1 MIRGGLPLVTLIWIQ
16 HPMIFLPRAA
26 ACRTLGWLIGATFF
40 SIGGVAAGAFT
51 DVTSSVAPGLPSPK
65 VAWGDYNN
73 DGFVDMSV
81 NGIVFRNNAG
91 LNFSASATASTGGDG
106 TDGIWGDYDN
116 DGWLD
121 FFNYTRGIVHR
132 SNAGISF
139 SSVSIPSSGVA
150 PNVHGASWGD
160 HNNDGYLD
168 LYVGGYESWPNAYY
182 SDIRLRNNG
191 GTGFSNVWTQPA
203 DAVVTTGRPRPSR
216 GVTSA
221 DFDRDGDIDVYAS
234 NYRLETNG
242 LYVNDGSGNFT
253 DQAPT
258 RGATGGTG
266 HTIGSAWG
274 DMNNDGYLDLFV
286 GNFSHPWDSQPGSQ
300 FLANTGPGGG
310 YSFQNQLEWAYG
322 NGEWQESY
330 ASPTLGDYDND
341 GDLDLFFTTVYEV
354 GSYGIPN
361 FPRLYRNDGN
371 WNFTDVTASEG
382 LSGISPTYQAAFAD
396 YDNDGDLDLVSH
408 GRLFKNQAPGGN
420 HWLKLKMIGDG
431 ETINRDAV
439 GAQVRIQAGGQT
451 FMRQVEFGTGE
462 GNQNDPTLHFGLGNV
477 TGPVDLDILWP
488 GGTTRQLSDV
498 AVDQFHNVYFVPPLV
513 PYQWTATGG
522 GSWHTDGNWSPA
534 GEPNG
539 NDDYVQLTGA
549 TAPTATI
556 DVLLSRTVAGIE
568 IDGSSDY
575 HIVGHGAITGLTLDS
590 ISENTELNVLAGD
603 HLFDLPVN
611 AVSNTSINVSSG
623 SSLSFDGLLDFT
635 GVDVTKN
642 GAGTLVIQGGTSSG
656 SGSLEVAEGT
666 LVTSGEVDSDLL
678 VTGGVFVPKDGI
690 GRVDINGDF
699 ALGPSGS
706 MQLEVAGTAS
716 NNHDFLVI
724 DDTANLGG
732 TLQIELL
739 NGYQPDPGNQFLMMA
754 ANRIDNT
761 GVTLGGASARYFE
774 FAVLGSSLIL
784 TAIDPP
790 GNEWI
795 NSAGGNWHV
804 SGNWSPSGVP
814 DSNLVTARLTGSTA
828 PVTNIQLD
836 SAVTLREIVVDGSS
850 AYQLT
855 GSGSLN
861 LDGQLQQ
868 ADIVVSG
875 GDHTWEVDLVA
886 NAKTTVSVAGG
897 ASISL
902 SGTFD
907 FDNVTVVK
915 QGEGILYLD
924 GSTNSG
930 SGTLEVNGGTLAGNG
945 DVNGDL
951 LVSSGIV
958 APGHGVGTLDVR
970 GDFTLESQ
978 ATLQIDIEG
987 PFLKDTLTVL
997 GDADLAGSLEVV
1009 LGGGYQPALGAQFLV
1024 MIASSVTDN
1033 GLTLTGANADNFE
1046 ANFFGSSLILT
1057 SLFAGL
1063 EGDYNEDGFVDAAD
1077 YTLWRDTRGENV
1089 VAGSGADGNS
1099 DGMVNQADY
1108 VFWKTRF
1115 GNTLA
1120 GGSSQPVEVP
1130 EPAGQQL
1137 LWLVLAVAVARQGP
1151 LATGCRIWPHSCRG

>member
-1 MIRGGLPLVTLIWIQ
+1 MILRPQVNEQQYLT
-16 HPMIFLPRAA
+16 
-26 ACRTLGWLIGATFF
+26 WLICITVF
-40 SIGGVAAGAFT
+40 SIGGVATGAFT

-81 NGIVFRNNAG
+81 NGSVWHNNNGANFFR
-91 LNFSASATASTGGDG
+91 STTASTGGDG

-132 SNAGISF
+132 SNNGISF
-139 SSVSIPSSGVA
+139 SSMSIPSSGIA
-150 PNVHGASWGD
+150 PNIRGASWGD
-160 HNNDGYLD
+160 HNNDSYLD
-168 LYVGGYESWPNAYY
+168 LYVGGYESPYY
-182 SDIRLRNNG
+182 SDVRLRNNG
-191 GTGFSNVWTQPA
+191 GTGFSNVWTQP
-203 DAVVTTGRPRPSR
+203 TPRPGR
-216 GVTSA
+216 GITSA
-221 DFDRDGDIDVYAS
+221 DFDRDGDIDIYVS
-234 NYRLETNG
+234 NYRLEPNE
-242 LYVNDGSGNFT
+242 LHVNNGSGNFT
-253 DQAPT
+253 DQAPA

-286 GNFSHPWDSQPGSQ
+286 GNFSHPWDSQPGPQ
-300 FLANTGPGGG
+300 FLGNTGPGGG
-310 YSFQNQLEWAYG
+310 YSFQNNQEWAYG
-322 NGEWQESY
+322 SGEWQESY

-354 GSYGIPN
+354 ASYGTPN

-408 GRLFKNQAPGGN
+408 GRLFKNQAPAGN

-431 ETINRDAV
+431 ETISRDAV
-439 GAQVRIQAGGQT
+439 GAQVRIQAGGKT
-451 FMRQVEFGTGE
+451 FVRQVELGTGE
-462 GNQNDPTLHFGLGNV
+462 GNQNDPTLHFGLGNI

-488 GGTTRQLSDV
+488 GGTTRQVSDV
-498 AVDQFHNVYFVPPLV
+498 AVDQLHNIYFVPPLV

-539 NDDYVQLTGA
+539 NDHYVQLTGA
-549 TAPTATI
+549 ATSTAI
-556 DVLLSRTVAGIE
+556 VDLLVARTVAGIE

-575 HIVGHGAITGLTLDS
+575 RVVGHGTIAGLTLDS
-590 ISENTELNVLAGD
+590 ISDNTELNVLAGD

-611 AVSNTSINVSSG
+611 AVIDTGINVSSG
-623 SSLSFDGLLDFT
+623 SSLTLDGPLDFA

-642 GAGTLVIQGGTSSG
+642 GAGSLVIQGGTSSG
-656 SGSLEVAEGT
+656 SGTLEVTEGT
-666 LVTSGEVDSDLL
+666 LVASGEVDSDLL
-678 VTGGVFVPKDGI
+678 VTGGEFVPKDGI
-690 GRVDINGDF
+690 GRVDIKGDF

-724 DDTANLGG
+724 NNIANLAG

-739 NGYQPDPGNQFLMMA
+739 NGYRPDPGNQFLMMV

-774 FAVLGSSLIL
+774 FSILGSSLLL
-784 TAIDPP
+784 TAVEVP
-790 GNEWI
+790 GSEWT
-795 NSAGGNWHV
+795 NSAGGNWHMT
-804 SGNWSPSGVP
+804 GNWSPSGVP
-814 DSNLVTARLTGSTA
+814 DSTLVTARLTGSTA

-836 SAVTLREIVVDGSS
+836 SDVTLREIVVDGSS
-850 AYQLT
+850 TYQLT

-868 ADIVVSG
+868 ADIVVTG
-875 GDHTWEVDLVA
+875 GDHTWEVDLFA
-886 NAKTTVSVAGG
+886 NANTTVAVAAG
-897 ASISL
+897 ASVSL
-902 SGTFD
+902 NGTFD

-924 GSTNSG
+924 DNTNSG
-930 SGTLEVNGGTLAGNG
+930 SGTLEVNGGTLAGSG

-958 APGHGVGTLDVR
+958 APGHGIGTLDVR

-987 PFLKDTLTVL
+987 PSLKDTLIVL
-997 GDADLAGSLEVV
+997 GDVDLAGSLEVV
-1009 LGGGYQPALGAQFLV
+1009 LDGGYQPALGTQFLV
-1024 MIASSVTDN
+1024 IIASSVTDN
-1033 GLTLTGANADNFE
+1033 GLTLTGANADEFE
-1046 ANFFGSSLILT
+1046 ANFYGNSLILT

-1063 EGDYNEDGFVDAAD
+1063 EGDYNEDGIVDAAD

-1089 VAGSGADGNS
+1089 LAGSGADGNR

-1115 GNTLA
+1115 GNALA
-1120 GGSSQPVEVP
+1120 GGSSQLVEVP

-1137 LWLVLAVAVARQGP
+1137 LWLVLTMAAAMARQGP
-1151 LATGCRIWPHSCRG
+1151 LATGRRIRPHSCRG

>member
-1 MIRGGLPLVTLIWIQ
+1 MARTVFGQTTTTTDGSTSSITLGESFIEVMPESVFHPFRFPAHRSHPMSMVPPGEIMTTTVTLISTWGD
-16 HPMIFLPRAA
+16 M
-26 ACRTLGWLIGATFF
+26 
-40 SIGGVAAGAFT
+40 
-51 DVTSSVAPGLPSPK
+51 K
-65 VAWGDYNN
+65 VA
-73 DGFVDMSV
+73 V
-81 NGIVFRNNAG
+81 
-91 LNFSASATASTGGDG
+91 LT
-106 TDGIWGDYDN
+106 
-116 DGWLD
+116 
-121 FFNYTRGIVHR
+121 
-132 SNAGISF
+132 
-139 SSVSIPSSGVA
+139 
-150 PNVHGASWGD
+150 
-160 HNNDGYLD
+160 
-168 LYVGGYESWPNAYY
+168 Y
-182 SDIRLRNNG
+182 SDVRLRNNQ
-191 GTGFSNVWTQPA
+191 GTGFSNVWTQP
-203 DAVVTTGRPRPSR
+203 TPRPSR
-216 GVTSA
+216 GITSA
-221 DFDRDGDIDVYAS
+221 DFDRDGDIDVYVS
-234 NYRLETNG
+234 NYRLEPNE
-242 LYVNDGSGNFT
+242 LHVNDGSGSFSE
-253 DQAPT
+253 QGAA
-258 RGATGGTG
+258 RGVQGGTWYGAWG
-266 HTIGSAWG
+266 HSIGSSWG
-274 DMNNDGYLDLFV
+274 DFDNDGEIDLFA
-286 GNFSHPWDSQPGSQ
+286 GHFSHPAGHFPCCPAQQPESSFLRNQGSS
-300 FLANTGPGGG
+300 AG
-310 YSFQNQLEWAYG
+310 YTFEDMGQAG
-322 NGEWQESY
+322 VGWQESY

-354 GSYGIPN
+354 ASGGIPN

-408 GRLFKNQAPGGN
+408 GRLFKNQAPAGN

-431 ETINRDAV
+431 QTVNRDAV
-439 GAQVRIQAGGQT
+439 GAQVRIQAGGKT

-556 DVLLSRTVAGIE
+556 DLLLSRTVAGIE

-575 HIVGHGAITGLTLDS
+575 HIVGHGTITGLTLDS

-623 SSLSFDGLLDFT
+623 SSLSFDGLFDFT

-656 SGSLEVAEGT
+656 SGSLEVTEGT

-678 VTGGVFVPKDGI
+678 VTGGVFVPEDGI
-690 GRVDINGDF
+690 GRVDIKGDF

-732 TLQIELL
+732 TLEIELL

-784 TAIDPP
+784 TAIEPL

-795 NSAGGNWHV
+795 NSAGGNSHV

-836 SAVTLREIVVDGSS
+836 AAVTLREIVVDGSS

-868 ADIVVSG
+868 ADIVVTG
-875 GDHTWEVDLVA
+875 GDHTWEVNLVA

-897 ASISL
+897 ASINL

-915 QGEGILYLD
+915 QGQGILYLD
-924 GSTNSG
+924 GNTNSG

-958 APGHGVGTLDVR
+958 APGHGVGTFDVR

-987 PFLKDTLTVL
+987 VSLKDTLIVA
-997 GDADLAGSLEVV
+997 GDADLEGSLEVV

-1024 MIASSVTDN
+1024 VIANSVTDN

-1063 EGDYNEDGFVDAAD
+1063 EGDYNGDGFVDAAD

-1120 GGSSQPVEVP
+1120 GGSSQPMEVP

-1137 LWLVLAVAVARQGP
+1137 LWLVLTMAAAMARQGP
-1151 LATGCRIWPHSCRG
+1151 LASDRRIRPLSCRG